1 MHSEVSAA
9 YAAAGRDAEVLP
21 FLDDMERRF
30 AKADLVCSRS
40 GATTCAELAAA
51 GKAAVLV
58 PFAQAADDHQRR
70 NALALVAAGAALMVE
85 EKDLAGESLGRAIA
99 DLVQHSARI
108 SAMEDAART
117 LGRPDAAARVA
128 DLLEGV
134 A

>member
-1 MHSEVSAA
+1 MSAA
-9 YAAAGRDAEVLP
+9 YTAAGRAADVQP
-21 FLDDMERRF
+21 FLDDMEPRF
-30 AKADLVCSRS
+30 AEADLVCSRS

-58 PFAQAADDHQRR
+58 PFAQATGDHQRK
-70 NALALVAAGAALMVE
+70 NALALTSAGAALTVE
-85 EKDLAGESLGRAIA
+85 EKDLTGSSLGRAITG
-99 DLVQHSARI
+99 LLEYPARI
-108 SAMEDAART
+108 SAMEDAARA